1 MTFDEIR
8 FALSVNGVDE
18 DDVEKLLGYCKK
30 NGTDYKVLDEMLI
43 EMGYEKIFTDEFFG
57 WIDEYNEDEDY
68 DDEYFSSEKM
78 RHKHDW
84 ED

>member
-8 FALSVNGVDE
+8 FALSVNGVDD

-30 NGTDYKVLDEMLI
+30 NGTDYKVLDDMLI

-57 WIDEYNEDEDY
+57 WIDDLDEDF

-78 RHKHDW
+78 RHKHEW